1 MAPHTG
7 SHFLCGSSACIRAVP
22 YARDGTRFSRILT
35 SYPKLL
41 RDGTSVNRLTSV
53 ASRSTNY
60 GIVEIPPF
68 SVLWCHG
75 PQRVMWDGTAQTAKM
90 SCRPAILR
98 DSTKKRLLLFSWV
111 VGRAARPTD
120 DVEPVG
126 RAFGVRGH
134 HSCTHESIHRAPSPA
149 TTLMEARCSGVNVWK
164 NRPNTS
170 LPYPSCA
177 HIARCRSWSTTTV
190 MHVWP
195 LR

>member
-35 SYPKLL
+35 SYPTLL

-90 SCRPAILR
+90 SCVPQFYGIAQ
-98 DSTKKRLLLFSWV
+98 KRGFCCFRGLSGAPLVQLTMWNPS
-111 VGRAARPTD
+111 GARS
-120 DVEPVG
+120 
-126 RAFGVRGH
+126 AFGH

-149 TTLMEARCSGVNVWK
+149 TTLMERAVRASTFGRTGRT
-164 NRPNTS
+164 RP
-170 LPYPSCA
+170 
-177 HIARCRSWSTTTV
+177 CRTRRAPISPDAV
-190 MHVWP
+190 RGRRP
-195 LR
+195 R

>member
-22 YARDGTRFSRILT
+22 YARDGT
-35 SYPKLL
+35 
-41 RDGTSVNRLTSV
+41 SVNRLTSV
-53 ASRSTNY
+53 VSRSTNY

-90 SCRPAILR
+90 SCRPAVLR

-111 VGRAARPTD
+111 VGRVARPTD

-126 RAFGVRGH
+126 RAFGDPVGGPRGASRRPVRLAGSRSPDRASDARRRPGHVRGT
-134 HSCTHESIHRAPSPA
+134 SFRIGSIGAYPHVDAPGSRARVRNAAANP
-149 TTLMEARCSGVNVWK
+149 
-164 NRPNTS
+164 
-170 LPYPSCA
+170 
-177 HIARCRSWSTTTV
+177 
-190 MHVWP
+190 
-195 LR
+195 

>member
-35 SYPKLL
+35 SYPTLL

-90 SCRPAILR
+90 SCRPAVLR
-98 DSTKKRLLLFSWV
+98 DSTKKRLLLFRGLSGASLVQLTMWNPS
-111 VGRAARPTD
+111 GARS
-120 DVEPVG
+120 
-126 RAFGVRGH
+126 AFGH
-134 HSCTHESIHRAPSPA
+134 HSCTHESIHQAPSPA

-177 HIARCRSWSTTTV
+177 YIARCRSWSTTTV

>member
-1 MAPHTG
+1 MRFI
-7 SHFLCGSSACIRAVP
+7 SMYSCGAVRAGRHAIFADFDVVS
-22 YARDGTRFSRILT
+22 T
-35 SYPKLL
+35 LL

-90 SCRPAILR
+90 SCRPAVLR

-126 RAFGVRGH
+126 RAFGVR
-134 HSCTHESIHRAPSPA
+134 AP
-149 TTLMEARCSGVNVWK
+149 LMHA
-164 NRPNTS
+164 
-170 LPYPSCA
+170 
-177 HIARCRSWSTTTV
+177 
-190 MHVWP
+190 
-195 LR
+195 

>member
-35 SYPKLL
+35 SYPTLL

-60 GIVEIPPF
+60 RIVEIPPF

-90 SCRPAILR
+90 SCRPAVLR

-126 RAFGVRGH
+126 RAFGVRAPP
-134 HSCTHESIHRAPSPA
+134 IHRAPSPA

>member
-22 YARDGTRFSRILT
+22 YA
-35 SYPKLL
+35 

-90 SCRPAILR
+90 SCRPAVLR

-126 RAFGVRGH
+126 RAFGVR
-134 HSCTHESIHRAPSPA
+134 APLMHA
-149 TTLMEARCSGVNVWK
+149 TLMEARCSGVNVWK

-177 HIARCRSWSTTTV
+177 YIARCRSWSTTTV

>member
-35 SYPKLL
+35 SYPTLL

-90 SCRPAILR
+90 SCRPAVWSENRIR
-98 DSTKKRLLLFSWV
+98 GNAPHTYETNGST
-111 VGRAARPTD
+111 GARS
-120 DVEPVG
+120 
-126 RAFGVRGH
+126 AFGH

-177 HIARCRSWSTTTV
+177 YIARCRSWSTTTV